1 MEVRR
6 IRPHLWTSW
15 IVWMAFF
22 GARGISKKWP
32 VNAWRASAGAH
43 PGIILLMS
51 GQAKH
56 WMQKG
61 IFHLRRSKALHQIDF
76 LVLDD
81 IPLIVLATSEKQ
93 TAWGST
99 GHTRGCAAA
108 GGSGVMLRHLPTHCL
123 WAISE
128 APIPKMLPDPLT
140 QAPEATHNR
149 YFYNGACWPPVS
161 TTTLHRLNQHA
172 TGHCSDCFSFLRRLG
187 NQQRWWDH
195 SRGPVDMAVHV
206 PSCSVM

>member
-43 PGIILLMS
+43 PGIILLTS

-128 APIPKMLPDPLT
+128 APIDVARSADAGTRSYTQSIFLQWCLLTASFHNNLASTKSTCHRSLQWLLQLPSKTWKPTKMVRSL
-140 QAPEATHNR
+140 ER
-149 YFYNGACWPPVS
+149 
-161 TTTLHRLNQHA
+161 
-172 TGHCSDCFSFLRRLG
+172 
-187 NQQRWWDH
+187 
-195 SRGPVDMAVHV
+195 SRGHGSACTIM
-206 PSCSVM
+206 